1 MILKLLNITL
11 VIYLANNGNILPQ
24 QALVSSA
31 KIRVSYVK
39 YEQLARQSKVALEL
53 IRKIKRYRKCSRGLL
68 LNSYDKRYIV
78 TLA

>member
-1 MILKLLNITL
+1 MDW
-11 VIYLANNGNILPQ
+11 PQ

-31 KIRVSYVK
+31 KIHVSYVK
-39 YEQLARQSKVALEL
+39 YEHNRSSEQLARQSKVTLEL

-78 TLA
+78 TLT